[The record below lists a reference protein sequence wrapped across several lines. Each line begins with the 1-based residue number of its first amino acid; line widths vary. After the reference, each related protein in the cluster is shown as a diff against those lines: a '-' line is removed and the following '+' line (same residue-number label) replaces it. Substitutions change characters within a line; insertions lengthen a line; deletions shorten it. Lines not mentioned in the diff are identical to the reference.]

1 MSSPLAIAAVTAT
14 LKDLLNDGLLNH
26 DLSSVGSFSVTALP
40 PDRVSTGQNEPNQ
53 LNLFLYQV
61 TPNMGWRNVGLPSR
75 DGTGVRLS
83 AAPLALDL
91 HYLLTAYGSQDLNAE
106 ILLGYAMQLLHET
119 PVLTRAQLRTVLGA
133 PSPVNGLI
141 NPLPSPFG
149 PLSAI
154 DLADQIELIKI
165 TPVFL
170 STEDLSKMWT
180 AMQARYR
187 PTMGYVASVVLIE
200 VANSGKAAPPV
211 LKRGPDDTGATA
223 TASAFPILTR
233 VRPKAS
239 DLLPAV
245 RLGDDLLISGSHL
258 DDPGSTQVVIE
269 NTKAGIVQKI
279 VPSGETS
286 PSEMTLHVPSVA
298 DDPDAINQ
306 WATGLYSV
314 SLQVSRPNLPVSTSN
329 AVPMVLAPLITVDP
343 LQAVVGD
350 VALTVTCTPRL
361 RPEQEASTRLIFGSR
376 TIKPD
381 TIVTPNVPE
390 SPDMQKPTT
399 LTFTVPSVLEGD
411 YLVRLRVEGVD
422 SLPITVT
429 GSPAKLDFD
438 PQQKVSVK
446 VI

>member
-1 MSSPLAIAAVTAT
+1 MSSPLAIAAVTAA

-61 TPNMGWRNVGLPSR
+61 TPNLGWRNAGLPSR
-75 DGTGVRLS
+75 DGNGVRLS

-91 HYLLTAYGSQDLNAE
+91 HYLLTAYGSQDLNSE

-119 PVLTRAQLRTVLGA
+119 PVLTRAQLRNVLGA

-141 NPLPSPFG
+141 DPLPSPFG

-187 PTMGYVASVVLIE
+187 PTMAYMASVVLIQ
-200 VANSGKAAPPV
+200 VANSGKAAAPV
-211 LKRGPDDTGATA
+211 LKRGPDDTGPTA

-239 DLLPAV
+239 DLLPAM

-258 DDPGSTQVVIE
+258 DDPGSTQVVLE
-269 NTKAGIVQKI
+269 NAKAGIVHQI
-279 VPSGETS
+279 VPAGES
-286 PSEMTLHVPSVA
+286 SLSEMTVHMPSLA

-306 WATGLYSV
+306 WAIGLYSV

-329 AVPMVLAPLITVDP
+329 TVPIVLAPLITVDP
-343 LQAVVGD
+343 LEAVVGD
-350 VALTVTCTPRL
+350 VALTIACTPRL
-361 RPEQEASTRLIFGSR
+361 RPDQEASARLIFGSR
-376 TIKPD
+376 TIQPD

-390 SPDMQKPTT
+390 SPDLQKPTT

-422 SLPITVT
+422 SLPITIS